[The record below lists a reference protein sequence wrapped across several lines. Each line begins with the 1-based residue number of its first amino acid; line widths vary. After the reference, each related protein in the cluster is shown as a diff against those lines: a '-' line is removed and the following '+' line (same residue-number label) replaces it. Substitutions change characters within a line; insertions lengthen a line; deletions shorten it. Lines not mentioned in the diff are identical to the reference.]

1 MRERKE
7 AEEDPPFVHN
17 TDESFCGGCYTF
29 SLTWTVSKNVYP
41 FFRVYG
47 LTEKKELLS
56 TPLLREKASHQS
68 TSKKSSFC
76 VPCRLVHEESSKWC
90 DFFFSL
96 APGTT
101 IVVFVVF
108 S

>member
-1 MRERKE
+1 MKV
-7 AEEDPPFVHN
+7 FVV
-17 TDESFCGGCYTF
+17 GVIQV
-29 SLTWTVSKNVYP
+29 LTWTVSKNVYP

-56 TPLLREKASHQS
+56 TPLREKASHQS
-68 TSKKSSFC
+68 TSKSSFC

-90 DFFFSL
+90 GFFFSL

>member
-47 LTEKKELLS
+47 LTSRCKGLFSSPKKKDKKKSLSRKKNTLS
-56 TPLLREKASHQS
+56 TFNTTARKGL
-68 TSKKSSFC
+68 SS
-76 VPCRLVHEESSKWC
+76 VHVK
-90 DFFFSL
+90 
-96 APGTT
+96 
-101 IVVFVVF
+101 VVVLCAVSFGA
-108 S
+108 